1 VRSGAN
7 QMVLATI
14 QILLAGVG
22 LGLSLAVPPGPVNA
36 VIAVQSSTKSL
47 MSGFSVG
54 FGAMTADA
62 IFLIITYYL
71 GGLVIVNNAIRGIL
85 SIISCALLAYMA
97 YLTYVSLRSIGQ
109 LAERGRKSARLPYI
123 SGLTIGLTNPLQITW
138 WLSVGL
144 SLISSIG
151 LIIIVGFFAGIL
163 LWITLFPLAMRW
175 ASSRVPSLYRWVVYA
190 STFLLLAFS
199 AWFLYNG
206 IAIFSK
212 F

>member
-7 QMVLATI
+7 PMAFETI
-14 QILLAGVG
+14 QILLAGVA

-36 VIAVQSSTKSL
+36 VIAVQSSTKSA
-47 MSGFSVG
+47 MRGFSVG

-71 GGLVIVNNAIRGIL
+71 GGLVVINDAIRGIL
-85 SIISCALLAYMA
+85 SMISCALLAYMA
-97 YLTYVSLRSIGQ
+97 YLTYMSLRSIDQ
-109 LAERGRKSARLPYI
+109 LAERGSKSARLPYI

-144 SLISSIG
+144 SVISSIG
-151 LIIIVGFFAGIL
+151 LTIIVGFFAGIL

-175 ASSRVPSLYRWVVYA
+175 ASSRIPSLYKWVVYA
-190 STFLLLAFS
+190 SVFLLFAFS

-206 IAIFSK
+206 VTIFSA

>member
-1 VRSGAN
+1 MA
-7 QMVLATI
+7 LETI
-14 QILLAGVG
+14 QILLAGVA

-36 VIAVQSSTKSL
+36 VIAVQSSTKSPL
-47 MSGFSVG
+47 RGFSVG

-62 IFLIITYYL
+62 IFLIITYNL
-71 GGLVIVNNAIRGIL
+71 GRLIVLNDTIRGIL
-85 SIISCALLAYMA
+85 SMISCVLLAYMA
-97 YLTYVSLRSIGQ
+97 YLTYMSLRKIGQ
-109 LAERGRKSARLPYI
+109 FAEGGGKSLRLPYI

-151 LIIIVGFFAGIL
+151 LTIIVGFFAGIL
-163 LWITLFPLAMRW
+163 LWITLFPLAMHW
-175 ASSRVPSLYRWVVYA
+175 ASSRVPSLYRWVIYA
-190 STFLLLAFS
+190 SVFLLLAFS

-206 IAIFSK
+206 VAIFST

>member
-1 VRSGAN
+1 MA
-7 QMVLATI
+7 LETI
-14 QILLAGVG
+14 QILLAGVA

-36 VIAVQSSTKSL
+36 VIAVQSSTKSAKR
-47 MSGFSVG
+47 GFSVG

-71 GGLVIVNNAIRGIL
+71 GGLVVVNDAIRGIL
-85 SIISCALLAYMA
+85 SMISCALLAYMA
-97 YLTYVSLRSIGQ
+97 YMVYMSLRSIGQ
-109 LAERGRKSARLPYI
+109 LAEGGSKSTRLPYI

-151 LIIIVGFFAGIL
+151 LTIIVGFFAGIL
-163 LWITLFPLAMRW
+163 LWITLFPLAMHW

-190 STFLLLAFS
+190 SAFLLLAFS

-206 IAIFSK
+206 LRYF
-212 F
+212 

>member
-1 VRSGAN
+1 MALG
-7 QMVLATI
+7 TI
-14 QILLAGVG
+14 QILLAGSA

-36 VIAVQSSTKSL
+36 VIAVQSATKSTIR
-47 MSGFSVG
+47 GFSVG
-54 FGAMTADA
+54 FGAMTADG

-71 GGLVIVNNAIRGIL
+71 GRLIVHNETIRGIL
-85 SIISCALLAYMA
+85 SMISCVLLAYMA
-97 YLTYVSLRSIGQ
+97 YLTYTSLRRIGQ
-109 LAERGRKSARLPYI
+109 PAEVSNKSARLPYL

-151 LIIIVGFFAGIL
+151 LTIIVGFFAGIL
-163 LWITLFPLAMRW
+163 LWITFFPLAIHW

-190 STFLLLAFS
+190 SVFLLLAFS

-206 IAIFSK
+206 VAIFST